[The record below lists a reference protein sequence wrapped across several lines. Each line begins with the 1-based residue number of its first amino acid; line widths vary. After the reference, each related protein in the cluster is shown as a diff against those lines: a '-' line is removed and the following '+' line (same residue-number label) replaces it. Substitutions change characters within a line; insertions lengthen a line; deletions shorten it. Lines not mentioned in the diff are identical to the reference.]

1 MLRLGMELPEQEL
14 ASLEIVKTTAILVIL
29 ESDLEQEGVLMIP
42 TLVETPLGI
51 YHMEEI
57 RISKP
62 WVTSWSSEKEKKAKK
77 KKEFKNKNCC
87 EGMSDVA
94 CNIKYSLELKN

>member
-14 ASLEIVKTTAILVIL
+14 ASLEIMKTTAILVIL
-29 ESDLEQEGVLMIP
+29 ESDLEQEGVLVIP

-51 YHMEEI
+51 YQMEQI

-62 WVTSWSSEKEKKAKK
+62 WVTSWCSEKERKQKK
-77 KKEFKNKNCC
+77 KRNLKTKTVVK
-87 EGMSDVA
+87 A
-94 CNIKYSLELKN
+94 CRM